1 MVSKNK
7 YHYGKKSVKDKTT
20 NRMDNKTS
28 AGDEIKSHL
37 DRIQKH
43 KDVARMHLKQ
53 RQACI

>member
-1 MVSKNK
+1 MVSQNE
-7 YHYGKKSVKDKTT
+7 YHPGKKSVKDKTT

-43 KDVARMHLKQ
+43 RGVARMHLKQ